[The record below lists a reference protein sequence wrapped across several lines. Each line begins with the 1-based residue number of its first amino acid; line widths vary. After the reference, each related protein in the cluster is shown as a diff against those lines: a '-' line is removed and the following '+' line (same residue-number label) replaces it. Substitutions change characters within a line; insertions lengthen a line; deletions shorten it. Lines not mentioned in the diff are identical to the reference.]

1 MITYFHIRIVA
12 IYLVSVSYISA
23 QDTWVQKDSV
33 NGSPK
38 SSVASFVLDGD
49 GWFVSGLGSVDFSRK
64 MYSYDVGQDDWDDE
78 LSIGGVNG
86 SGLNRGSA
94 VGFSVNGKGYVGL
107 GQGNFASFYSDLW
120 EYDPVSESWSQRAD
134 FLGSARRQAVSF
146 TIDSFAYVGTGQ
158 DQNGYTKDFYKYN
171 SVTNT
176 WSQIADF
183 GGSARK
189 GAVGF
194 KMGAAGYVGT
204 GDDGIYTNDFWEY
217 QPTIDTWVE
226 KATFPGPNRTGA
238 CGWGIFPSGFIACG
252 YDATLNYKNDVW
264 QYNYYNNT
272 WSQKSDFIG
281 AKRTNASTFVID
293 GVAYLGMGYN
303 GMFLNDFYAYSPV
316 LELKEKSNC
325 TINIFPNPATS
336 LVALT
341 FNNPLNNNYNVKVF
355 DLKGQLCH
363 VPIKMISSV
372 KLLIDVSNLSSGIYI
387 YELSGEFSQKL
398 YSGKI
403 IVK

>member
-1 MITYFHIRIVA
+1 MIKYFQIRIVA
-12 IYLVSVSYISA
+12 ICLFSASYISA

-64 MYSYDVGQDDWDDE
+64 MYSYDVGQDDWDNE
-78 LSIGGVNG
+78 LSIGGLNG

-107 GQGNFASFYSDLW
+107 GQGNFAPFYSDLW
-120 EYDPVSESWSQRAD
+120 EYDPVLESWSQKAD
-134 FLGSARRQAVSF
+134 FMGSARRQAVAF
-146 TIDSFAYVGTGQ
+146 TVDNIAYVGTGQ
-158 DQNGYTKDFYKYN
+158 DQGGYTNDFYKYN

-176 WSQIADF
+176 WSQVADF

-194 KMGAAGYVGT
+194 KMGASGYVGT

-217 QPTIDTWVE
+217 QPIADIWVE
-226 KATFPGPNRTGA
+226 KATFPGSNRSGA
-238 CGWGIFPSGFIACG
+238 SGWGIFPSGFIACG
-252 YDATLNYKNDVW
+252 YDATLNYKKDVW
-264 QYNYYNNT
+264 QYNYYNDT

-281 AKRTNASTFVID
+281 PKRTNASAFVID
-293 GVAYLGMGYN
+293 GIAYLGMGYN
-303 GMFLNDFYAYSPV
+303 GLFLDDFYAYTPALSLNEYSKFIANV
-316 LELKEKSNC
+316 
-325 TINIFPNPATS
+325 FPNPATTQ
-336 LVALT
+336 VTLT
-341 FNNPLNNNYNVKVF
+341 SNYEF
-355 DLKGQLCH
+355 DNKQ
-363 VPIKMISSV
+363 SV
-372 KLLIDVSNLSSGIYI
+372 KIYDLRGRWYDVPVEVVSTTKLTIDVSKLSSGVYV
-387 YELSGEFSQKL
+387 YELLNENTQKF
-398 YSGKI
+398 YGGKI